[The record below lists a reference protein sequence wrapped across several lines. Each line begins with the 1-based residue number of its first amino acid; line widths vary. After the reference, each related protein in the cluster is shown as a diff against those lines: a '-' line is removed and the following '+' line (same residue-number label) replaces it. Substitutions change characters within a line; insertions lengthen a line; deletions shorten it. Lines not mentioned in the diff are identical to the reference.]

1 MPMFIIQVRAIA
13 TCCYDVAVEATDE
26 KAAISIACTPSS
38 YRHYSPAD
46 FQVDPDICEFDPIE
60 TEQVTATCPECGR
73 EHLYPSRTI
82 IRCDGPASGSDYVLV
97 GGVCIQAAWW
107 HADADYCAECGEKI
121 EARENSY
128 LDSQGLEC

>member
-82 IRCDGPASGSDYVLV
+82 IRCDGIYILYSLDIFAGLIYHCVYGGSSHATSAS
-97 GGVCIQAAWW
+97 
-107 HADADYCAECGEKI
+107 
-121 EARENSY
+121 
-128 LDSQGLEC
+128 